1 MNRET
6 EAKAAK
12 WVLNTFIFEIIGKT
26 TIGIKVKTQHK
37 YINSYDAE
45 VIKPMK
51 VGIC

>member
-6 EAKAAK
+6 ETKAAK
-12 WVLNTFIFEIIGKT
+12 WALNTFIFEIIDKT
-26 TIGIKVKTQHK
+26 STGIKVKTQHK
-37 YINSYDAE
+37 YINSSDVE